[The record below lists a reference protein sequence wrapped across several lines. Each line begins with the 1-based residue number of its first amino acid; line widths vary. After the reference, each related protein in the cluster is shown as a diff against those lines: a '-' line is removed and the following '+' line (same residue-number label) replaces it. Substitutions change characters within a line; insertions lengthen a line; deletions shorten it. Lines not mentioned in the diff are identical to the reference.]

1 MRNIWLIIKR
11 EYVERVRTRSFII
24 STILFPAMMVGFT
37 YLPAKMASMK
47 SSATRHIAVVSE
59 NPDFAGA
66 IKTQLEGD
74 KKVKFVVDVN
84 TEPTEATRARL
95 KTDVTNSKL
104 DGYIWLTNEA
114 VD

>member
-11 EYVERVRTRSFII
+11 EYVERVRTKSFII
-24 STILFPAMMVGFT
+24 STILFPTMMVGFT

-47 SSATRHIAVVSE
+47 SSGTRHIAVVSG
-59 NPDFAGA
+59 NADFAGA
-66 IKTQLEGD
+66 VKTQLEAD

-84 TEPTEATRARL
+84 TDPTDATRAKL

-104 DGYIWLTNEA
+104 DGYVWLTDEA